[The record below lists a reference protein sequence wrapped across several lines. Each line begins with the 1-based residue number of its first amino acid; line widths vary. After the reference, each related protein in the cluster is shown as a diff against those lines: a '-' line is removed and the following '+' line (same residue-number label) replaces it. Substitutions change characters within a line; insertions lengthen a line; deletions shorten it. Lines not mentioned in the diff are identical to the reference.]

1 MGVPLW
7 LFRYWSLQQW
17 FTDIFWLHTPISTNA
32 WYLTTFLIA
41 FSSSLHAHALWPP
54 ASTWR
59 SQPPS
64 CHCSTLLLCLALL
77 PWPPIGC
84 SSSFCAKIGPR
95 LQHIGCVEHVL
106 LCARAV
112 WGVAAQP
119 PQLLG
124 TCQGWLVVLG
134 ANRVPVTCV
143 LSAGSFQR
151 RHPSDWGDIKGKG
164 YIKVALGYCGR
175 QESGLDVPWCDLAEL
190 LGILMYSLICSVEV
204 EFCTRMDAWS
214 SAWHSQLGEW
224 KL

>member
-1 MGVPLW
+1 MGVLLW

-41 FSSSLHAHALWPP
+41 FSSSLHARALWPP

-124 TCQGWLVVLG
+124 TCPGGLVGRPGCQPSASDLCVVCWLFPEEAPEWLRWHQRKGVHQSSPWLLWQTGIWARCALVWPSRTTG
-134 ANRVPVTCV
+134 HSYV
-143 LSAGSFQR
+143 LS
-151 RHPSDWGDIKGKG
+151 D
-164 YIKVALGYCGR
+164 
-175 QESGLDVPWCDLAEL
+175 
-190 LGILMYSLICSVEV
+190 M
-204 EFCTRMDAWS
+204 
-214 SAWHSQLGEW
+214 
-224 KL
+224 